1 MVGGEIVADIPVP
14 GACPACGRTLPPQ
27 EGKGRRRLYCDARCR
42 SAARR
47 ERARK
52 EHAVKQGLTVNHR
65 HEYLDTTDS
74 KDSRDSRD
82 SKDGKDGKDG
92 PASADNADNPDDLVA
107 ARALAAARHLAAELS
122 HPSAP
127 QGAVTAAR
135 ELSAAAETAL
145 QTAVDRARAA
155 GQSWRDIG
163 EVLGT
168 SRQAAFQRFGHPV
181 DPRTGAPMS
190 REIPPGAA
198 DRAVAIFDWHDQG
211 RWQEILDEL
220 DDAMRALHDQ
230 ARLSRGWAA
239 MVGMFGRL
247 ERIGE
252 PSARRV
258 ADDTV
263 VDVPLHFEA
272 GDARGIVRFS
282 GDGKI
287 AGMGIRPAS
296 RAPERN

>member
-1 MVGGEIVADIPVP
+1 VADIPMP
-14 GACPACGRTLPPQ
+14 GVCEACGRALPPQ
-27 EGKGRRRLYCDARCR
+27 QGKGRRRRYCDARCR

-47 ERARK
+47 DRARK
-52 EHAVKQGLTVNHR
+52 EHFVKQDLTVDER

-74 KDSRDSRD
+74 KSS
-82 SKDGKDGKDG
+82 
-92 PASADNADNPDDLVA
+92 PDDPVA
-107 ARALAAARHLAAELS
+107 ARAVDAARHLADELS
-122 HPSAP
+122 HPSSP
-127 QGAVTAAR
+127 HGAVAAAR

-145 QTAVDRARAA
+145 QAAVDRARAA

-168 SRQAAFQRFGHPV
+168 TRQAAFQRFGHPI
-181 DPRTGAPMS
+181 DPRTGESMS
-190 REIPPGAA
+190 REVAPDAA
-198 DRAVAIFDWHDQG
+198 ARAVAIFDWHDQG

-220 DDAMRALHDQ
+220 DDAMRARHDP
-230 ARLSRGWAA
+230 AVLSRGWAGMA
-239 MVGMFGRL
+239 GMFGRL

-252 PSARRV
+252 PFARRV

-282 GDGKI
+282 EDGKV
-287 AGMGIRPAS
+287 AGMGLRPAS
-296 RAPERN
+296 PAPERS

>member
-1 MVGGEIVADIPVP
+1 VADIPAP
-14 GACPACGRTLPPQ
+14 GACRACGRDLPAQ
-27 EGKGRRRLYCDARCR
+27 EGKGRQRLYCDARCR

-52 EHAVKQGLTVNHR
+52 EHVVKQGLTVHHR

-74 KDSRDSRD
+74 RDSPD
-82 SKDGKDGKDG
+82 SMDSPD
-92 PASADNADNPDDLVA
+92 SAQSPDDPVA

-122 HPSAP
+122 HPSVP
-127 QGAVTAAR
+127 HGAVAAAR

-145 QTAVDRARAA
+145 QTAVDRARTT

-190 REIPPGAA
+190 REIPPDAA

-211 RWQEILDEL
+211 CWQEILDEL

-239 MVGMFGRL
+239 MAGMFGRL
-247 ERIGE
+247 ERTGE
-252 PSARRV
+252 PFARRV

-272 GDARGIVRFS
+272 GDAKGIVRFS

-287 AGMGIRPAS
+287 AGMAIRPATP
-296 RAPERN
+296 APERN

>member
-1 MVGGEIVADIPVP
+1 MIGGGIVADIPTP
-14 GACPACGRTLPPQ
+14 GGCQACGRTLPPQ
-27 EGKGRRRLYCDARCR
+27 AGKGRQRRYCDARCR

-47 ERARK
+47 ERARS
-52 EHAVKQGLTVNHR
+52 VKSGLTSDLR
-65 HEYLDTTDS
+65 HEYLDDIDIGS
-74 KDSRDSRD
+74 S
-82 SKDGKDGKDG
+82 
-92 PASADNADNPDDLVA
+92 PDDLVA
-107 ARALAAARHLAAELS
+107 ARAVDAARHLADELS
-122 HPSAP
+122 LPSAP
-127 QGAVTAAR
+127 YGAVAAAR

-296 RAPERN
+296 PPPERN

>member
-1 MVGGEIVADIPVP
+1 MIGGEIVADIPEP
-14 GACPACGRTLPPQ
+14 GACQACGHALPPQ
-27 EGKGRRRLYCDARCR
+27 QGKGRRRRYCDARCR
-42 SAARR
+42 STARR
-47 ERARK
+47 ERARQ
-52 EHAVKQGLTVNHR
+52 ERSVKQGLTARHR
-65 HEYLDTTDS
+65 HEYLDITDS
-74 KDSRDSRD
+74 KSS
-82 SKDGKDGKDG
+82 
-92 PASADNADNPDDLVA
+92 PDDLVA
-107 ARALAAARHLAAELS
+107 ARAVSAARHLAEELS
-122 HPSAP
+122 HPSSSH
-127 QGAVTAAR
+127 GAVAAAR
-135 ELSAAAETAL
+135 ELSAAAEAAL
-145 QTAVDRARAA
+145 QAVVDRARAA

-168 SRQAAFQRFGHPV
+168 TRQAAFQRFGHPI
-181 DPRTGAPMS
+181 DPRTGGPMS

-198 DRAVAIFDWHDQG
+198 GRAVAIFDWHDQG

-239 MVGMFGRL
+239 MVGMFGLL
-247 ERIGE
+247 ERIGD

-272 GDARGIVRFS
+272 ADAGGIVRFS
-282 GDGKI
+282 GYGKV

-296 RAPERN
+296 PPPERN

>member
-1 MVGGEIVADIPVP
+1 
-14 GACPACGRTLPPQ
+14 
-27 EGKGRRRLYCDARCR
+27 
-42 SAARR
+42 
-47 ERARK
+47 
-52 EHAVKQGLTVNHR
+52 LTVNHR
-65 HEYLDTTDS
+65 HEYLDSTNNTES
-74 KDSRDSRD
+74 T
-82 SKDGKDGKDG
+82 DG
-92 PASADNADNPDDLVA
+92 PADLVA
-107 ARALAAARHLAAELS
+107 ARAVDAARHLAAELS
-122 HPSAP
+122 HPSSP
-127 QGAVTAAR
+127 HGAVAAAR

-145 QTAVDRARAA
+145 QAAIDRARAD

-168 SRQAAFQRFGHPV
+168 SRQAAFQRFGHPI

-190 REIPPGAA
+190 REVAPDAA

-220 DDAMRALHDQ
+220 DDAMRARHDSD
-230 ARLSRGWAA
+230 RLSRGWAA

-247 ERIGE
+247 ERTGE
-252 PSARRV
+252 PFARRV

-272 GDARGIVRFS
+272 GDAKGIVRFS

-287 AGMGIRPAS
+287 AGMAIRPAS
-296 RAPERN
+296 PAPERN